1 MDIYDDIVGVV
12 DVVEVM
18 WCVEQRVSVFESRFN
33 LLEEKIDLILLK
45 FERQFN
51 VFFLQI
57 NIELWI
63 WIVSMM

>member
-45 FERQFN
+45 VERQYN
-51 VFFLQI
+51 NFFL
-57 NIELWI
+57 WI
-63 WIVSMM
+63 LFMYFVFK

>member
-1 MDIYDDIVGVV
+1 MIDIYDDIVGVV

-45 FERQFN
+45 VERQYN
-51 VFFLQI
+51 DFFL
-57 NIELWI
+57 WI
-63 WIVSMM
+63 LFIYFVFK

>member
-18 WCVEQRVSVFESRFN
+18 WCVEQRVGVFESRFN

-45 FERQFN
+45 VERQYN
-51 VFFLQI
+51 DFFL
-57 NIELWI
+57 WI
-63 WIVSMM
+63 LFMYFVFK

>member
-33 LLEEKIDLILLK
+33 LLDEKIDLILLK

>member
-45 FERQFN
+45 VERQYN
-51 VFFLQI
+51 DFFYGFYLCI
-57 NIELWI
+57 LLLNKL
-63 WIVSMM
+63 

>member
-45 FERQFN
+45 VERQYN
-51 VFFLQI
+51 DFFL
-57 NIELWI
+57 WI
-63 WIVSMM
+63 LFMYFVFK

>member
-45 FERQFN
+45 VERQYKD
-51 VFFLQI
+51 FFL
-57 NIELWI
+57 WI
-63 WIVSMM
+63 LFMYFVIK

>member
-18 WCVEQRVSVFESRFN
+18 WYVEQRVSVFESRFN

>member
-45 FERQFN
+45 VERQYN
-51 VFFLQI
+51 DFFL
-57 NIELWI
+57 WI
-63 WIVSMM
+63 LFMYFVFE

>member
-33 LLEEKIDLILLK
+33 FLEEKIDLILLK
-45 FERQFN
+45 IERQFN
-51 VFFLQI
+51 DFFY
-57 NIELWI
+57 
-63 WIVSMM
+63 

>member
-33 LLEEKIDLILLK
+33 FLEEKIDLILLK
-45 FERQFN
+45 VERQYN
-51 VFFLQI
+51 DFFL
-57 NIELWI
+57 WI
-63 WIVSMM
+63 LFMYFVFK